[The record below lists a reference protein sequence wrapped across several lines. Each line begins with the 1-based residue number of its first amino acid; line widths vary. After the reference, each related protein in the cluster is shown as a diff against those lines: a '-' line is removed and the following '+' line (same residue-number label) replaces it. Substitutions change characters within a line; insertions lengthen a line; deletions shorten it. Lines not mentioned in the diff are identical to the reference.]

1 MFKAIVEDYKSF
13 IVTEPVGIGENI
25 FINTSF
31 RRINIIQEKI
41 AYLSKKRTLFHDWKN
56 LAVVS

>member
-1 MFKAIVEDYKSF
+1 MFKSVVKDYKSF
-13 IVTEPVGIGENI
+13 IVTEPVRIGENI

-41 AYLSKKRTLFHDWKN
+41 SYLSKKRALFHDWKN
-56 LAVVS
+56 LTVVS